1 MNGFYDLPEYVRT
14 PLLLAAAALWFFLL
28 AMVVKGP
35 RRALEDGIAARSE
48 LFANFVMW
56 GLDAVILSPLLVIG
70 VNLGLDGLAAY
81 GVSLP
86 SPVWPHLGPIPTI
99 VLCIIAADFVG
110 YWRHRLEHAPWF
122 WPAHAVHHS
131 DRHMTWMTLERMHP
145 VDRLITS
152 TDVLILAML
161 GFPVWAIGA
170 NVLVRH
176 YYGYLLHADVPWT
189 LGKFEL
195 VFNSPAMHRWHHSRD
210 VRTSSTN
217 FATIFSV
224 WDRLFGTLHAP
235 GPCDAPLGV
244 EEDMGQGVVGQ
255 YLHPFRVWLGL
266 NRPQEPSVP
275 APAPVRIQVDVAAA
289 KAITPAV

>member
-1 MNGFYDLPEYVRT
+1 MNWFYALPESIRS
-14 PLLLAAAALWFFLL
+14 PLLLAAAGLWFFLL

-35 RRALEDGIAARSE
+35 RKALEDGVAARSE

-56 GLDAVILSPLLVIG
+56 GADALLLSPVLVVM
-70 VNLGLDGLAAY
+70 VNLGLDGLASR

-86 SPVWPHLGPIPTI
+86 SPVWPHLGPVPTI
-99 VLCIIAADFVG
+99 LLCIVAGDFVG
-110 YWRHRLEHAPWF
+110 YWRHRLEHSPWF

-145 VDRLITS
+145 VDRLVTS

-170 NVLVRH
+170 NVMVRH

-189 LGKFEL
+189 LGIFER

-210 VRTSSTN
+210 VRTSNTN

-224 WDRLFGTLHAP
+224 WDRLFGTLYAP
-235 GPCDAPLGV
+235 GPCEAPLGV

-255 YLHPFRVWLGL
+255 YLHPFRVWFGLAASASQGLSSATPEVIAPTLG
-266 NRPQEPSVP
+266 
-275 APAPVRIQVDVAAA
+275 VAHE
-289 KAITPAV
+289 

>member
-1 MNGFYDLPEYVRT
+1 MVGRRGVLDVVR
-14 PLLLAAAALWFFLL
+14 A
-28 AMVVKGP
+28 G
-35 RRALEDGIAARSE
+35 RRIARSDVPGLTGPLGE
-48 LFANFVMW
+48 VV
-56 GLDAVILSPLLVIG
+56 GLDAYASPDPG
-70 VNLGLDGLAAY
+70 GQ
-81 GVSLP
+81 
-86 SPVWPHLGPIPTI
+86 
-99 VLCIIAADFVG
+99 VG
-110 YWRHRLEHAPWF
+110 IDIRF
-122 WPAHAVHHS
+122 
-131 DRHMTWMTLERMHP
+131 TLEGSAR
-145 VDRLITS
+145 
-152 TDVLILAML
+152 
-161 GFPVWAIGA
+161 
-170 NVLVRH
+170 LVRH

-224 WDRLFGTLHAP
+224 WDRVFGTLHAP

-275 APAPVRIQVDVAAA
+275 APAPVRIQVEVAAA